1 MKSVYRQLKRYAPG
15 VLQVSHDASGIL
27 FLRVLWA
34 GLGFLSNL
42 LVARL
47 YGAAW
52 AGTFFLAVAIVTVSA
67 TIAQLGMH
75 LPLMRMVAVATE
87 RQDGSS
93 VRALLRKASLLAF
106 STGAAFTVFI
116 LATAEFVGRVLSDAS
131 LPMMLRIMGLA
142 IVPYT
147 LVLLIARGFMSI
159 GRPVLAEL
167 NHRIGFQVGFI
178 ALVIILAD
186 GANGLALGISFSV
199 TYWLL
204 LLVGSWQ
211 WNRVTHEG
219 ARPSSIPSAALLRPA
234 IPIFFA
240 STIQLVI
247 TYSDTLMIGYFMA
260 SDSVGVYGTAIRVSA
275 TMALVLGAAAS
286 VFGPRFAALHQREDA
301 VELAKLARRV
311 ARGCGIVAVPL
322 LAVFLIFPDSVMS
335 LFGPEFE
342 RGSTTLMILAV
353 GQFVH
358 VASGMVGLLLAMTGH
373 EKRLLQ
379 ATAVSALLNISLNL
393 ILIPRL
399 GIEGAAVATT
409 ASLILTNVLYAYF
422 VRRELGMS
430 VIGIHRSRVTA

>member
-1 MKSVYRQLKRYAPG
+1 MKSVYRKLGRYAPG
-15 VLQVSHDASGIL
+15 MLQVSHDAGGIL

-52 AGTFFLAVAIVTVSA
+52 AGTFFLGVAIVTVCA

-87 RQDGSS
+87 GRDGSA

-106 STGAAFTVFI
+106 TTGAAFTIFI
-116 LATAEFVGRVLSDAS
+116 LATAEFAGRILSDAS

-142 IVPYT
+142 IVPYS
-147 LVLLIARGFMSI
+147 LVLLIAAGFMSI
-159 GRPVLAEL
+159 GRPALAEL
-167 NHRIGFQVGFI
+167 NHRIGFQLGFI
-178 ALVIILAD
+178 ALIVILVGRED
-186 GANGLALGISFSV
+186 GLVLGISFSI

-204 LLVGSWQ
+204 LILGRWQ
-211 WNRVTHEG
+211 WSRATRSE
-219 ARPSSIPSAALLRPA
+219 ASPSSIPSAALLRPA
-234 IPIFFA
+234 IPILFA

-247 TYSDTLMIGYFMA
+247 TYSDTLMIGFFMS
-260 SDSVGVYGTAIRVSA
+260 SDSVGVYGTAIRVST

-286 VFGPRFAALHQREDA
+286 VFGPRFAALHQRGDSA
-301 VELAKLARRV
+301 ELENLARRV
-311 ARGCGIVAVPL
+311 ARGCGLVALPL
-322 LAVFLIFPDSVMS
+322 LAVFLIFPKPVMS
-335 LFGPEFE
+335 LFGPEFVS
-342 RGSTTLMILAV
+342 GSTALMILAV
-353 GQFVH
+353 GQFVN
-358 VASGMVGLLLAMTGH
+358 VASGLVGLLLAMTGH

-379 ATAVSALLNISLNL
+379 ATAVSALLNILLNL

-399 GIEGAAVATT
+399 GIEGAAVATA
-409 ASLILTNVLYAYF
+409 ASLILINVLYAYL

-430 VIGIHRSRVTA
+430 VVGIGRSQAAA